1 MEKFT
6 CESCEYFVGM
16 ILTIPK
22 VKAVS
27 AHEGMKDLI
36 NFSRP

>member
-1 MEKFT
+1 MTYKWKG
-6 CESCEYFVGM
+6 CEYLVGM

-27 AHEGMKDLI
+27 AHGEMRRHQHPD
-36 NFSRP
+36 